1 MSIITSR
8 RALLQMT
15 GSALLAV
22 TSPVMAQTPI
32 RRFGNAKFTPTL
44 NAYSFLELLNAN
56 RIDST
61 KGIDLFGV
69 CDFCAQH
76 DIEAVDLTGYF
87 FPDYPKPPDDTFVS
101 RLKKYVHDRG
111 IVISGTGVKND
122 FATADKTVRAE
133 GVQLTK
139 DWIEAAARF
148 GAPVVRVFAGPIKEK
163 DWKQAAGGARRED
176 VEKWMA
182 DDLRTCAE
190 CGQKFGVLVSVQ
202 NHGDFLSS
210 GPEHLS
216 LLKRVDHPFC
226 GALVDTGKY
235 LTADP
240 YADIAMM
247 VPYATNWQIKE
258 TLGSTLKSQPTDF
271 KKLARVI
278 RDGGY
283 RGFVPIETLSMG
295 RKDYNPY
302 VEIVKVLT
310 AMREA
315 IAELN

>member
-139 DWIEAAARF
+139 DWIE
-148 GAPVVRVFAGPIKEK
+148 GLVRLSFA
-163 DWKQAAGGARRED
+163 
-176 VEKWMA
+176 
-182 DDLRTCAE
+182 
-190 CGQKFGVLVSVQ
+190 
-202 NHGDFLSS
+202 
-210 GPEHLS
+210 S
-216 LLKRVDHPFC
+216 LLGRLRRKIGSKPQAVPDVRMLKN
-226 GALVDTGKY
+226 GWRTISALAQSMAKSLVCSWPCRTTVIS
-235 LTADP
+235 LVRAQ
-240 YADIAMM
+240 
-247 VPYATNWQIKE
+247 N
-258 TLGSTLKSQPTDF
+258 TLAFSNGWITLFVVHSSTLVNILPPT
-271 KKLARVI
+271 RM
-278 RDGGY
+278 
-283 RGFVPIETLSMG
+283 PTS
-295 RKDYNPY
+295 P
-302 VEIVKVLT
+302 
-310 AMREA
+310 
-315 IAELN
+315 